1 MYEFKESDWKL
12 FRTKVPAW
20 RENFMA
26 RLCNEYV
33 DLLRSDALPSARFW
47 GLDKR
52 IRKDQRKVAVL
63 NDLSRSR
70 MLMAIGC
77 LLADGVIALSDL
89 DGFSDELRSTL
100 VRWNTRSG
108 LSEPDGSSRQVE

>member
-20 RENFMA
+20 RENYMA

-47 GLDKR
+47 ALDKR
-52 IRKDQRKVAVL
+52 IRKDQRNL
-63 NDLSRSR
+63 DILWDLRRSR
-70 MLMAIGC
+70 MFEAIGC
-77 LLADGVIALSDL
+77 MLADGIIAHSDL
-89 DGFSDELRSTL
+89 DGFSEELRQTL
-100 VRWNTRSG
+100 SGWNT
-108 LSEPDGSSRQVE
+108 LYDPPAPPSE

>member
-12 FRTKVPAW
+12 FRTKIPAW

-47 GLDKR
+47 GLDER
-52 IRKDQRKVAVL
+52 IRKDRRKMDGFV
-63 NDLSRSR
+63 DLRRSR
-70 MLMAIGC
+70 MLESIGC
-77 LLADGVIALSDL
+77 MFADGIISHSDL
-89 DGFSDELRSTL
+89 DGFSEDLRQTL
-100 VRWNTRSG
+100 AGWHSLFNPPAPP
-108 LSEPDGSSRQVE
+108 SE

>member
-47 GLDKR
+47 ALDKR
-52 IRKDQRKVAVL
+52 IRKDQRNL
-63 NDLSRSR
+63 DILWDLRRSR
-70 MLMAIGC
+70 MFEAIGVM
-77 LLADGVIALSDL
+77 LADGIIPHSEL
-89 DGFSDELRSTL
+89 DGFSEDLRQTFANWY
-100 VRWNTRSG
+100 VRPAPTDSP
-108 LSEPDGSSRQVE
+108 SE

>member
-33 DLLRSDALPSARFW
+33 DLLSSEALPSARFW
-47 GLDKR
+47 DLDKR
-52 IRKDQRKVAVL
+52 IRKDQRRVDVL
-63 NDLSRSR
+63 ADLRRSR
-70 MLMAIGC
+70 MFEAIGC
-77 LLADGVIALSDL
+77 LLADGVIAHSDL
-89 DGFSDELRSTL
+89 DGFSDDLRQSFAHWF
-100 VRWNTRSG
+100 VRPAPIDS
-108 LSEPDGSSRQVE
+108 LPE